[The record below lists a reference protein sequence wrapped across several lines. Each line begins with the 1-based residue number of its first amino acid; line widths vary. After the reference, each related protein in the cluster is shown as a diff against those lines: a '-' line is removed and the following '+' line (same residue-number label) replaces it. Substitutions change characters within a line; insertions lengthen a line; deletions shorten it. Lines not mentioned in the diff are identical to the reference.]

1 MSVRAPSPAEVL
13 NRSCDCD
20 VVDLHELRRGLEG
33 RLADDGATTPIL
45 QSHPHLFAGSPVFV
59 DRADV
64 QAMQA
69 VIDAVEHVVRTRGYQ
84 DSVLSSAPDIA
95 RIDRATSGVFMGF
108 DFHVDASGPK
118 LIEIN
123 TNAGGAFLNVAARA
137 AHRACCDAIDD
148 VQPAE
153 AQLEHDIVSMFEAE
167 WRLARGDRPL
177 RTIAIVDG
185 NPSGQ
190 YLYPEFLLA
199 RQLFESRGTRSFI
212 VDPVQLRI
220 EDEAL
225 LFGDE
230 RIDLVY
236 NRVTDFYFESPQN
249 LVLRQAHE
257 RDLAVVTPSPRAHA
271 LYADK
276 RNLAIFSD
284 AAKLEA
290 LGIPRGIID
299 VLAAGVP
306 TTRHA
311 VGCEETWWRERKDW
325 FFKPNGGFG
334 SRGAYRGDKL
344 TRRVFAQVMSGDY
357 VAQKLVPPGERSRT
371 TESGRQ
377 EFKVDVRCYV
387 YAARIQ
393 LMAARLYQGQTTNFR
408 TAGGGFAPIYVID
421 NPDRGETMHP
431 LARSHAYTRLE
442 VACSEAW
449 PRYCC

>member
-1 MSVRAPSPAEVL
+1 MKPAAAYVVSQIPGGEAGAMLEPSMSPRDKSPAEVL

-20 VVDLHELRRGLEG
+20 VVDLHGLRRGLEG
-33 RLADDGATTPIL
+33 RLAGEGATTPIL

-69 VIDAVEHVVRTRGYQ
+69 VIDAVEQVVRTSAYQ
-84 DSVLSSAPDIA
+84 DSVRSAAPDIA

-225 LFGDE
+225 LFGCLHIPAGE
-230 RIDLVY
+230 VRGGLVICSPILA
-236 NRVTDFYFESPQN
+236 DFGANYQRE
-249 LVLRQAHE
+249 V
-257 RDLAVVTPSPRAHA
+257 
-271 LYADK
+271 
-276 RNLAIFSD
+276 NLARHLAADGVAVQRFHPRGTGHSDGD
-284 AAKLEA
+284 AADLTLQSLIDDATQAFAHLRDRLPGRTIAVLGTRFSA
-290 LGIPRGIID
+290 LVATRVAGARGG
-299 VLAAGVP
+299 AA
-306 TTRHA
+306 
-311 VGCEETWWRERKDW
+311 
-325 FFKPNGGFG
+325 
-334 SRGAYRGDKL
+334 
-344 TRRVFAQVMSGDY
+344 
-357 VAQKLVPPGERSRT
+357 
-371 TESGRQ
+371 
-377 EFKVDVRCYV
+377 
-387 YAARIQ
+387 
-393 LMAARLYQGQTTNFR
+393 
-408 TAGGGFAPIYVID
+408 
-421 NPDRGETMHP
+421 
-431 LARSHAYTRLE
+431 
-442 VACSEAW
+442 
-449 PRYCC
+449 